1 MVIWVEKRDPTRY
14 YSIEEKQ
21 QIIKDALSN
30 GVNPTARKYNISSG
44 MISNWIKS
52 YRENNNTVVDNKY
65 KRGNPLVKLSKKKN
79 LTEIEK
85 LEYENMK
92 LRIELERL
100 KKGYMVKGDGTVVVF
115 KNINKRNLK

>member
-1 MVIWVEKRDPTRY
+1 MGRKKGTPTRY
-14 YSIEEKQ
+14 YSKDEKEK
-21 QIIKDALSN
+21 IIKEALDN
-30 GVNPTARKYNISSG
+30 GVQPTARNYNISSG

-52 YRENNNTVVDNKY
+52 YRENNNTVVENKY
-65 KRGNPLVKLSKKKN
+65 KRGNPLAKYSRKKD

-100 KKGYMVKGDGTVVVF
+100 KKGYMMKGDGTVVVF
-115 KNINKRNLK
+115 KK